1 MSLAKRKLLD
11 ELAMLL
17 QKNIIVKTTDGKLYE
32 GPLLGY
38 DPDTFSICLADARD
52 NEGKII
58 HRVFLNGSFVAQ
70 ISATERPFDLKSLAS
85 RIEKVFPNMVNLY
98 EEAGM
103 IVVMDRI
110 RVNEKG
116 IQEGSGPAAE
126 RVKKVY
132 DEFIK
137 EQKIQK

>member
-11 ELAMLL
+11 ELAVLL
-17 QKNIIVKTTDGKLYE
+17 QKNIMVKTTDGKHYDGALI
-32 GPLLGY
+32 GY
-38 DPDTFSICLADARD
+38 DPDTFSICLADAKD
-52 NEGKII
+52 NEGKVT
-58 HRVFLNGSFVAQ
+58 HRVFLNGTFVAQ
-70 ISATERPFDLKSLAS
+70 ISATEKPFDLKSLAS

-98 EEAGM
+98 EEAGV

-126 RVKKVY
+126 RVKKVF
-132 DEFIK
+132 DEFMK